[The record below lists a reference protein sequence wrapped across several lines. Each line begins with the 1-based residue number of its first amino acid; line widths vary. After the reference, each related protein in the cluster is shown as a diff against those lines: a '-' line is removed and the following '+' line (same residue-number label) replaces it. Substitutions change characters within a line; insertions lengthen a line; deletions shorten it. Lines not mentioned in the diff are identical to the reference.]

1 MTLIYVSLFV
11 FLNIIAMFDL
21 FFGNVKGFEKFA
33 NFLSKFYYIFSLV
46 DKILGFV
53 IFTGLIYYLESGHH
67 NKIARVMDYFVRS
80 FYGIIGMSLCE
91 KLILIFVG
99 IPLFGG
105 LLAILIIFRDHF
117 GLKYNP
123 LDYIGIIMDCYSIFE
138 IYTNVGFFLVLYFV
152 DLRRQTKEKLVE
164 RFYRYS
170 IIKIIRKTEKYAK
183 IIIDAREELNNAFPK
198 YEKTDPSYY
207 YFLKKIYDKF
217 IQEGNTSN
225 SNTNMNMPIDLN
237 ANINVNTNMNIPID
251 LNANNNANNDINKTI
266 DGNTKNNCNEIV
278 LIIINFLII

>member
-1 MTLIYVSLFV
+1 MSEIYSLKERIIIFLVISLASLIISGFYLYFHIDCNKASKIIFIMTLIYVSLFV

-117 GLKYNP
+117 
-123 LDYIGIIMDCYSIFE
+123 
-138 IYTNVGFFLVLYFV
+138 
-152 DLRRQTKEKLVE
+152 
-164 RFYRYS
+164 
-170 IIKIIRKTEKYAK
+170 
-183 IIIDAREELNNAFPK
+183 
-198 YEKTDPSYY
+198 
-207 YFLKKIYDKF
+207 
-217 IQEGNTSN
+217 
-225 SNTNMNMPIDLN
+225 
-237 ANINVNTNMNIPID
+237 
-251 LNANNNANNDINKTI
+251 
-266 DGNTKNNCNEIV
+266 
-278 LIIINFLII
+278 